1 MDIILSPQVRSD
13 ILTLSKAGDILTI
26 NGDVFDFSFITEG
39 DILPADA
46 VDCPFLV
53 SDVTRTGGAIVLT
66 VVLPIASDAS
76 EAARFPAP
84 ILNAPDGAIEVPA

>member
-1 MDIILSPQVRSD
+1 MDIILTPQVRSD
-13 ILTLSKAGDILTI
+13 NLTLYKSGDTLTI

-39 DILPADA
+39 DVLPQEA
-46 VDCPFLV
+46 VDCPLLV
-53 SDVTRTGGAIVLT
+53 SDVTRTGGAITLT
-66 VVLPIASDAS
+66 LILPITSGAS